1 MDPLSISASV
11 AGLLALTQQLIQG
24 IRDIKGADKERSS
37 IRDEV
42 FYLSGLLFN
51 LDGYVKSNELQK
63 GVMSFLGGERG
74 PLAQLKKDLEY
85 LHSKICPVAGLK
97 KLGKSVSWPF
107 QKNDIEALLRRTER
121 QKSLILLAMGND
133 QARLAQEIKDD
144 VSYLKD
150 GIDEIKSG
158 ITQNRLDQDALRK
171 EKASLE
177 IMDWL
182 SPLKFQLEHE
192 NNYESSSCA
201 RFTGS
206 EEFKRWER
214 GDLKT
219 LWCVGNPGVGKT
231 VLATHIIHRTQQ
243 SIQRETE
250 TLAYVFCSYKQHL
263 QTTENLIC
271 AILWQVLNDQPTV
284 PERLVSFYHKH
295 NRRGSR
301 PSLQEWSQLLQT
313 QLELFSKVTIII
325 DALDEYK
332 ELDSRKDFLK
342 ELEKLPSVVRFL
354 ITCRPP
360 LPTLDGQLGNH
371 AAFEVETREEDIRRY
386 IEWRI
391 PREPRLM
398 NQVQQY
404 PPLKEEIISS
414 ISEKAKDM
422 ILLARL
428 HMDSIVRLRTR
439 NRISSTLKVL
449 PAEVNKSYDEAL
461 KRIFEQENEDAE
473 LAKAVLFWVASTS
486 RALSISELQHAM
498 AMHDALSPHDDL
510 PTENIFEYQPIT
522 LPSEPRKLTLA
533 SIEGSLVEEEVLLN
547 VCAGLVRMDEKRKT
561 THLVHRTLQNY
572 LEDRIKKE
580 CPELHQVIAA
590 TCLAYLSLDDFAT
603 GYCKDDDEMGAR
615 FRDFALLKY
624 AARYWGH
631 HAREVQSDDSIR
643 QLALCFLESPQ
654 SLSSA
659 VQVMHLSEYTYAG
672 YSQHFPS
679 DVTPLQIAAYFNLE
693 VMVKELIKQGAN
705 INAKDQNGWTVL
717 HRAAENGYDSLV
729 QILLENKADVN
740 YNAAYG
746 GTALHRAAKNGHE
759 KVAKLLVK
767 ENIEIDVEDQY
778 GGTAL
783 HRAARGSKASIVDLL
798 VQSGAEIDRPYRLE
812 VVIKLFTEQFP
823 SKTYSPAFD
832 TIPSETYNPAW
843 GTLSAAM
850 RFLEAAQVRTERLR
864 GGTAL
869 HEAVAAGHISV
880 VYFLLD
886 HGAKVDAMDNF
897 GGTALHRAT
906 AQGNSRIV
914 EALLQAGADV
924 NRSYQLKAVSKL
936 FSSTRYGRVNDRRP
950 GGTPLHQAA
959 KDGNIEIGQILL
971 RHGARCDE
979 RDEYRRTPLHVAVMS
994 GHEKMVDL
1002 LIAGGADLKLKRSNE
1017 SAVHLAARGGH
1028 DGVVALLLRK
1038 GLDVNGD
1045 RILSEAGEMPIE
1057 FAAKRGHLAV
1067 VKVLLAAGAEIN
1079 HHYPSGETA
1088 LMLAIR
1094 GLHSQIAVLL
1104 LENGAKFEKGRY
1116 NDLPIH
1122 AAARFGLV
1130 EVLRVLLEKGQS
1142 VDCEGSDSSTTP
1154 LEVAIRA
1161 GQEAAALF
1169 LLSKGANLAVHGECA
1184 IQAAIES
1191 NNEGLFRLLLG
1202 KIESLDWSKEGWADS
1217 LRAGL
1222 GAAVQS
1228 EKSREEGYAVG
1239 ILVECLSRGVDI
1251 NSKGGGSETL
1261 LLSAIYNQ
1269 QRRIVE
1275 YLLDHGAKVSVA
1287 DNFGRTPLFWAISR
1301 GEEQIASLLLEHGAD
1316 PNIYDDKGYTPLRE
1330 ALEEVEF
1337 WSTSKNPA
1345 KETLITLATL
1355 LLDNGADPNIPDKKG
1370 QTVLLVAA
1378 SPRHSTEFVSLLLSK
1393 NADQNIPS
1401 EDGETPL
1408 SVAEKGENH
1417 EVVKLLLK
1425 HGAQPAKQERN
1436 SAGSVSLLP
1445 WENADPN
1452 IPSEDGEAPL
1462 SFAEIWPIWGN
1473 H

>member
-1 MDPLSISASV
+1 
-11 AGLLALTQQLIQG
+11 
-24 IRDIKGADKERSS
+24 
-37 IRDEV
+37 
-42 FYLSGLLFN
+42 
-51 LDGYVKSNELQK
+51 
-63 GVMSFLGGERG
+63 
-74 PLAQLKKDLEY
+74 
-85 LHSKICPVAGLK
+85 
-97 KLGKSVSWPF
+97 
-107 QKNDIEALLRRTER
+107 
-121 QKSLILLAMGND
+121 
-133 QARLAQEIKDD
+133 
-144 VSYLKD
+144 
-150 GIDEIKSG
+150 
-158 ITQNRLDQDALRK
+158 
-171 EKASLE
+171 
-177 IMDWL
+177 
-182 SPLKFQLEHE
+182 
-192 NNYESSSCA
+192 
-201 RFTGS
+201 
-206 EEFKRWER
+206 
-214 GDLKT
+214 
-219 LWCVGNPGVGKT
+219 
-231 VLATHIIHRTQQ
+231 
-243 SIQRETE
+243 
-250 TLAYVFCSYKQHL
+250 
-263 QTTENLIC
+263 
-271 AILWQVLNDQPTV
+271 
-284 PERLVSFYHKH
+284 
-295 NRRGSR
+295 
-301 PSLQEWSQLLQT
+301 LLQA
-313 QLELFSKVTIII
+313 QLELFSKVTIIV

-332 ELDSRKDFLK
+332 DLDSRKEFLK

-404 PPLKEEIISS
+404 PPLEEEIISS
-414 ISEKAKDM
+414 ISEKANDM

-510 PTENIFEYQPIT
+510 PTENVFEYQPIM

-643 QLALCFLESPQ
+643 QLALRFLESSQP
-654 SLSSA
+654 LSSA

-679 DVTPLQIAAYFNLE
+679 DVTPLQIVVYFNLE
-693 VMVKELIKQGAN
+693 IMVKDLIKQGAN
-705 INAKDQNGWTVL
+705 INAKDQNGWTAL

-729 QILLENKADVN
+729 QILLDNKADVN

-767 ENIEIDVEDQY
+767 ENIEIDAEDQY

-783 HRAARGSKASIVDLL
+783 HRAARGGKVSIVDLL

-823 SKTYSPAFD
+823 RMHSPRAPPRSD
-832 TIPSETYNPAW
+832 TYNPAW

-869 HEAVAAGHISV
+869 HEAVAADHIPV
-880 VYFLLD
+880 VSFLLD
-886 HGAKVDAMDNF
+886 HEAKVDAMDNF
-897 GGTALHRAT
+897 GGTALQRAT

-914 EALLQAGADV
+914 KALLHAGADV
-924 NRSYQLKAVSKL
+924 NRRYQLKAVSKI
-936 FSSTRYGRVNDRRP
+936 FSSTRCGGVDHSP

-971 RHGARCDE
+971 HHGARCDE
-979 RDEYRRTPLHVAVMS
+979 RDENYRTPLHVAVMFGNIEIAQILLHHGARCDETDKDYETPLHIAVML

-1002 LIAGGADLKLKRSNE
+1002 LIAGGADLNLRHIE
-1017 SAVHLAARGGH
+1017 
-1028 DGVVALLLRK
+1028 DEPLLFLFTEN
-1038 GLDVNGD
+1038 DNGD
-1045 RILSEAGEMPIE
+1045 RIFYEPEKEPGKMPIQL
-1057 FAAKRGHLAV
+1057 AAQMGHLAV

-1079 HHYPSGETA
+1079 HDYPSRRTA

-1094 GLHSQIAVLL
+1094 ERHSQIAVLL
-1104 LENGAKFEKGRY
+1104 LENGAKFEKGRH

-1130 EVLRVLLEKGQS
+1130 EVLRVLLEKGQP
-1142 VDCEGSDSSTTP
+1142 VDCEGSGSSKTP

-1169 LLSKGANLAVHGECA
+1169 LLSKGANLAVYGESA

-1202 KIESLDWSKEGWADS
+1202 KIESWDWSKEEWANS
-1217 LRAGL
+1217 LRTGL
-1222 GAAVQS
+1222 RAAVQS
-1228 EKSREEGYAVG
+1228 ETSREEGYAVG

-1251 NSKGGGSETL
+1251 NSKGEGLDTL
-1261 LLSAIYNQ
+1261 LLSATCNQ

-1287 DNFGRTPLFWAISR
+1287 DNCGRTPLFWAISR
-1301 GEEQIASLLLEHGAD
+1301 GDEEIASLLLEHGAD
-1316 PNIYDDKGYTPLRE
+1316 PNIYDDDGYTPLRK
-1330 ALEEVEF
+1330 ALEKRRQVNNRVKERLM
-1337 WSTSKNPA
+1337 NRA
-1345 KETLITLATL
+1345 KETLITSATL

-1378 SPRHSTEFVSLLLSK
+1378 NTSYANSTEFVSLLLSK
-1393 NADQNIPS
+1393 NADPNIPS

-1408 SVAEKGENH
+1408 SVAKKGKNH
-1417 EVVKLLLK
+1417 DVVELLLR

-1436 SAGSVSLLP
+1436 SS
-1445 WENADPN
+1445 
-1452 IPSEDGEAPL
+1452 
-1462 SFAEIWPIWGN
+1462 
-1473 H
+1473 